1 MNILVYKYGFLRLDK
16 VEDAEAFTNGDV
28 ILNDEYKLTPIDIRD
43 VKKRKYKSKIPLVK
57 AVYLVKDRKG
67 QIKIVA
73 KDKRQKMQSIIIG
86 ERV

>member
-16 VEDAEAFTNGDV
+16 IEDAEAFTNEDV
-28 ILNDEYKLTPIDIRD
+28 FFNDEYKLTPIDIKD
-43 VKKRKYKSKIPLVK
+43 IKKRKYKSKIPLVK

-73 KDKRQKMQSIIIG
+73 KGKRQRMQSIIIG

>member
-16 VEDAEAFTNGDV
+16 VENAEAFTNEDV
-28 ILNDEYKLTPIDIRD
+28 SFNDEYKLTPIDIRD

-67 QIKIVA
+67 QIKLVA

-86 ERV
+86 ERI

>member
-28 ILNDEYKLTPIDIRD
+28 FFNDEYKLTPIDIKD
-43 VKKRKYKSKIPLVK
+43 IKKRKYKSKIPLVK

-73 KDKRQKMQSIIIG
+73 KGKRQKMQSIIIG
-86 ERV
+86 ERL

>member
-28 ILNDEYKLTPIDIRD
+28 SLNDEYKLTPIDIRD

>member
-16 VEDAEAFTNGDV
+16 VEDAEASTNGDV
-28 ILNDEYKLTPIDIRD
+28 FLNDEYKLTPIDIRD

-73 KDKRQKMQSIIIG
+73 KGKRQKMQSIIIG
-86 ERV
+86 ERL

>member
-16 VEDAEAFTNGDV
+16 VEDAEAFINGDV
-28 ILNDEYKLTPIDIRD
+28 VLNDEYKLTPIDIRD

>member
-28 ILNDEYKLTPIDIRD
+28 FFNDEYKLTPIDIKD

-86 ERV
+86 ERT

>member
-16 VEDAEAFTNGDV
+16 VEDAEAFTNEDV
-28 ILNDEYKLTPIDIRD
+28 VLSGEYKLTPIDIRD

-73 KDKRQKMQSIIIG
+73 KGKRQKMQSIIIG

>member
-1 MNILVYKYGFLRLDK
+1 MNILVHKYGFLRLDK
-16 VEDAEAFTNGDV
+16 VEDAEAFANGDV
-28 ILNDEYKLTPIDIRD
+28 FFNGDKFTPIDIRD
-43 VKKRKYKSKIPLVK
+43 VKKRKYKSKIPHVK

-73 KDKRQKMQSIIIG
+73 KGKRQKMQSIIIG

>member
-28 ILNDEYKLTPIDIRD
+28 FLNGDKLTPINLKD

-73 KDKRQKMQSIIIG
+73 KGKRQKMQSIIIG
-86 ERV
+86 ERL

>member
-16 VEDAEAFTNGDV
+16 VEDAEAFANGDV
-28 ILNDEYKLTPIDIRD
+28 FFNDEYKLTPIDVKDI
-43 VKKRKYKSKIPLVK
+43 KKRKYKSKIPLVK

-73 KDKRQKMQSIIIG
+73 KGKRKKMQSIIIG

>member
-28 ILNDEYKLTPIDIRD
+28 VLNDEYKLTPIDIRD

>member
-73 KDKRQKMQSIIIG
+73 KGKRQKMQSIIIG

>member
-16 VEDAEAFTNGDV
+16 VEDAEAFANGDV
-28 ILNDEYKLTPIDIRD
+28 FFNDEYKLTPIDVKDI
-43 VKKRKYKSKIPLVK
+43 KKRKYKSKIPLVK

-73 KDKRQKMQSIIIG
+73 KGKRQKMQSIIIG
-86 ERV
+86 ERI

>member
-28 ILNDEYKLTPIDIRD
+28 CLNDEYKLTPIDIRD

-73 KDKRQKMQSIIIG
+73 KGKRQKMQSIIIG